1 MFGFVIRLLLM
12 GASVAYCTSAFA
24 QTFTGPHVEAVAG
37 WNRIEGKAEGRGD
50 DGAVYGVSAGYDLR
64 VGRIVAGP
72 VAEITDAS
80 GSSCVNVGAG
90 VPQGISCVHN
100 GRSVFGGGRLG
111 LVVADGTMMYVLGGY
126 VNTRER
132 MSYKAGPGASI
143 PELQKDILSKRDTDG
158 YRLGTGVEHAISKK
172 AFLKAEYRYTNVGNA
187 PSSQQHQVVTGVGI
201 RF

>member
-1 MFGFVIRLLLM
+1 
-12 GASVAYCTSAFA
+12 
-24 QTFTGPHVEAVAG
+24 
-37 WNRIEGKAEGRGD
+37 
-50 DGAVYGVSAGYDLR
+50 
-64 VGRIVAGP
+64 
-72 VAEITDAS
+72 
-80 GSSCVNVGAG
+80 
-90 VPQGISCVHN
+90 
-100 GRSVFGGGRLG
+100 
-111 LVVADGTMMYVLGGY
+111 
-126 VNTRER
+126 